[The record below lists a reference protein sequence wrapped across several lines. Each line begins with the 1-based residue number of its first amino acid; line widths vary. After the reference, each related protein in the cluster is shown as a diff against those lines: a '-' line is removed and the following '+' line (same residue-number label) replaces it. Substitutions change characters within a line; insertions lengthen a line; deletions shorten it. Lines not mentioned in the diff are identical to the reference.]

1 MAEAESV
8 GRVLSDG
15 VHFLEYS
22 NVEEAGLRAEWLLAS
37 IMGISRTQLRLE
49 RDQIVADDQSQRF
62 DISLRRCADG
72 EPVQYITGETEFF
85 GHPIQLNKTVLIPRP
100 ETERLVEIAV
110 ETVDFVEP
118 SSVLE
123 IGTGSG
129 CIAVSLARTCPGL
142 NITAVESSASA
153 IQLAR
158 HNSEKNGVKDQI
170 SFCQLDILSDDPKSQ
185 YDLIIS
191 NPPYVPLAEY
201 ALLDETIKYFEPETA
216 LTDGDDGLEF
226 YRRFAKDGRRW
237 LCPEGMMILEVG
249 RNDHPQKAAALF
261 RTEGWRQVKLFKD
274 YNGDPRVLTVNQA

>member
-1 MAEAESV
+1 
-8 GRVLSDG
+8 
-15 VHFLEYS
+15 
-22 NVEEAGLRAEWLLAS
+22 
-37 IMGISRTQLRLE
+37 MGISRTQLRLK
-49 RDQIVADDQSQRF
+49 RNQIVADDQSQRF
-62 DISLRRCADG
+62 DILLKRCAKG

-85 GHPIQLNKTVLIPRP
+85 GHPIQLNENVLIPRP
-100 ETERLVEIAV
+100 ETERLAEIAV
-110 ETVDFVEP
+110 ETVGLIEP

-129 CIAVSLARTCPGL
+129 CIAISLAHTCPGL
-142 NITAVESSASA
+142 NITAVESSLGA

-158 HNSEKNGVKDQI
+158 HNSEQNGVKDQI
-170 SFCQLDILSDDPKSQ
+170 RFCQLDILSNDPKSQ
-185 YDLIIS
+185 YDLIVS

-201 ALLDETIKYFEPETA
+201 TLLDETVKFFEPKTA
-216 LTDGDDGLEF
+216 LTDGDDGLKF

-237 LCPEGMMILEVG
+237 LYPEGMMILEVG